1 MWQEEEEAAQWG
13 RYVILGIVSGG
24 WGKLG
29 KCGGVNNPVH
39 YVRCHQVMSI
49 YLVYR
54 CIRYYYYIAESRSLF
69 RGLLEFWDT
78 RNQDIFAGTGCSK
91 KK

>member
-1 MWQEEEEAAQWG
+1 MTKIFTPCEGDSGGPLWVWQEEEETVQWG

-39 YVRCHQVMSI
+39 YVR
-49 YLVYR
+49 
-54 CIRYYYYIAESRSLF
+54 
-69 RGLLEFWDT
+69 
-78 RNQDIFAGTGCSK
+78 
-91 KK
+91 

>member
-1 MWQEEEEAAQWG
+1 MWQEEEETVQWG

-39 YVRCHQVMSI
+39 YVR
-49 YLVYR
+49 
-54 CIRYYYYIAESRSLF
+54 
-69 RGLLEFWDT
+69 
-78 RNQDIFAGTGCSK
+78 
-91 KK
+91 